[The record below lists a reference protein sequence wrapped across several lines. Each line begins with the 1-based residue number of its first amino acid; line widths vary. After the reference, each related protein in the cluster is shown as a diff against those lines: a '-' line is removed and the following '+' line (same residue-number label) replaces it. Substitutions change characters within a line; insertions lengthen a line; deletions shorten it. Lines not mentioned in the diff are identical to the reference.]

1 MRHNGRERSDDNRRC
16 SEYLA
21 PLNSLNTLYCCECV
35 VVTIA
40 SAHWS
45 YAGVS
50 FNDGETAVF
59 RESGEFGSKLLEN

>member
-1 MRHNGRERSDDNRRC
+1 MRHNGREGSDDNCRC

-21 PLNSLNTLYCCECV
+21 PLNSPNTLYCCECV

-40 SAHWS
+40 SAQS

-50 FNDGETAVF
+50 FNDGETSVF